1 MNLSDLCYWVK
12 KISLTKYINFT
23 PFHENVVPFE
33 VGDQEM
39 YILMSLFRQVQNSIF
54 SCSFFKKMLTDD
66 GLRTSH
72 EERQLIA
79 IYHLNDSTDLKLVC
93 WTTSTF
99 PVKST
104 KSFIIYDT
112 WNKIHLLPFCS
123 LMLEIYEI
131 VEECTNGSSRL
142 P

>member
-1 MNLSDLCYWVK
+1 MLLSEEDFFN
-12 KISLTKYINFT
+12 KILNFT
-23 PFHENVVPFE
+23 PFHENVVPLRLGIKKCTFWCLFS
-33 VGDQEM
+33 DRCK
-39 YILMSLFRQVQNSIF
+39 ILYLVVV
-54 SCSFFKKMLTDD
+54 FFKKMLTDD

-79 IYHLNDSTDLKLVC
+79 IYHLNESIDLKLVC
-93 WTTSTF
+93 WATSTF

-123 LMLEIYEI
+123 VMLEIYEI